1 MTMRT
6 LVVFVI
12 GLVAGAAGPVAA
24 GPVAA
29 APSADAATRLAARE
43 AELLDRYR
51 DLERSLLRLADVLD
65 ATDPRR
71 AAALRTAFD
80 RARDEQVA
88 DRVATVVRL
97 LEEGQLLKAGT
108 GQEDV
113 LRSLR
118 GLLEFVET
126 GAAERR
132 VADTKREV
140 RAFLGRVG
148 KLIAKQRDI
157 EGATEAG
164 DESGGEV
171 EAEFG
176 RLAERQRATA
186 EETRSL
192 ADDIDGFTKRLADE
206 QDAAG
211 DGEGAPGRSPQEA
224 TEEGAGGEPDAAEAA
239 GEPAGEG
246 ENAGPDSSQDATEG
260 ADEGADE
267 SRARRTRQ
275 RLEAAERRMRQAREQ
290 LDKAR
295 RGAARREQ
303 EKALEELETARAELE
318 EILRQLREEE
328 VGQLLVNLEARLRG
342 MLRAERTVLAGIE
355 KLAGGGGSNRERQ
368 LEAVRLGR
376 DQAGVTAEAAKA
388 LLLVRDDGSAVAIP
402 QALEQVHD
410 DSTQAAA
417 RLDRGDVAGET
428 LGLVTDIVT
437 GLEEMLAAVERARQ
451 QAEQDQPQGQGQGR
465 PPQPGEEPLVDA
477 LAELKMLRTL
487 QARVNARTRRL
498 SQVLDDG
505 VDPSAQPELRAVLGR
520 LAERQRSIERAARD
534 IVKGVTE

>member
-1 MTMRT
+1 MTMKPR
-6 LVVFVI
+6 VVFVI
-12 GLVAGAAGPVAA
+12 CLVVGAA

-29 APSADAATRLAARE
+29 APSADAAARLAARE

-51 DLERSLLRLADVLD
+51 DLERSLLRLADVLE

-140 RAFLGRVG
+140 REFLGRVG

-157 EGATEAG
+157 EGSTEAG
-164 DESGGEV
+164 DESGG
-171 EAEFG
+171 EFG

-192 ADDIDGFTKRLADE
+192 ADDIDGFTKRLTDDQE
-206 QDAAG
+206 SRAAG
-211 DGEGAPGRSPQEA
+211 EPA
-224 TEEGAGGEPDAAEAA
+224 AGGEAAEGTPEDGDEAA

-246 ENAGPDSSQDATEG
+246 GQAGENADPGAAEEAGDD
-260 ADEGADE
+260 ADEA
-267 SRARRTRQ
+267 RARRTRQ

-295 RGAARREQ
+295 RGDARREQ

-355 KLAGGGGSNRERQ
+355 KLATGGGSDRERQ

-376 DQAGVTAEAAKA
+376 EQAGVTAEAAKA

-417 RLDRGDVAGET
+417 RLDRGNVAGET
-428 LGLVTDIVT
+428 VGLVADIVT

-465 PPQPGEEPLVDA
+465 PPQPGEEPLVDT

-498 SQVLDDG
+498 SQVLDDA
-505 VDPSAQPELRAVLGR
+505 VDPAAQPELRTVLGR